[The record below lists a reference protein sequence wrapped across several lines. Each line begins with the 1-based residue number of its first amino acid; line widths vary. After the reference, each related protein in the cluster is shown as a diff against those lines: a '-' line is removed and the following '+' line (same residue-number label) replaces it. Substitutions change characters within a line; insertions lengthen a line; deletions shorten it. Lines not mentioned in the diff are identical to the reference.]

1 MCAAPV
7 GYAPGMSGREY
18 DSIPVPMHGTREERM
33 RAVADALWGRFA
45 AAGYSWVGFYTKAA
59 GDEMVL
65 GPRRDKPACSPIGLH
80 GMCGLSWRE
89 RRAVVVGDVRRLGE
103 HYVACDPRDMA
114 EVVVPLLEADG
125 SCWGVLDVDSFEVG
139 AFSTADALGLA
150 GLVERAGLSA
160 PLGDRAWPILAGG

>member
-1 MCAAPV
+1 MNARDYDSAPAPAGATRQDRMCAV
-7 GYAPGMSGREY
+7 
-18 DSIPVPMHGTREERM
+18 V
-33 RAVADALWGRFA
+33 DALWARFA
-45 AAGYSWVGFYTKAA
+45 GAGYSWVGFYTKAP
-59 GDEMVL
+59 GEEMVL

-89 RRAVVVGDVRRLGE
+89 RRAVVVDDVRRLAG

-114 EVVVPLLEADG
+114 EVVVPMLEPDG
-125 SCWGVLDVDSFEVG
+125 SCWGVLDVDSFEIG
-139 AFSTADALGLA
+139 AFTVADAIGLA

>member
-1 MCAAPV
+1 
-7 GYAPGMSGREY
+7 
-18 DSIPVPMHGTREERM
+18 
-33 RAVADALWGRFA
+33 
-45 AAGYSWVGFYTKAA
+45 
-59 GDEMVL
+59 MVL

-80 GMCGLSWRE
+80 GMCGLAWRE
-89 RRAVVVGDVRRLGE
+89 RRAVVVDDVRRLGE

-139 AFSTADALGLA
+139 AFTAADALGLA
-150 GLVERAGLSA
+150 RLVDRAGLSA